1 MQVVFQDPYGS
12 LSPRLSVNQIVA
24 EGLVAH
30 GIGTE
35 AERDARVIE
44 ALEGVGLDQASRHR
58 YPHEFSGGPRQ
69 RIALARAMIMQPD
82 VLVLDEPTSALDR
95 SVQVQM
101 IDLLQRLQQ
110 EHALAYLF
118 ISHDLRVIRALSDQI
133 IVMRRGKVVEQGH
146 ADTIFSNPTHPY
158 TRALMSAAFDL
169 AVSDESAIAQ

>member
-1 MQVVFQDPYGS
+1 
-12 LSPRLSVNQIVA
+12 
-24 EGLVAH
+24 
-30 GIGTE
+30 
-35 AERDARVIE
+35 
-44 ALEGVGLDQASRHR
+44 
-58 YPHEFSGGPRQ
+58 
-69 RIALARAMIMQPD
+69 